1 MENQQPQ
8 NECISRDTT
17 KLISNTMD
25 DIHGRNDD
33 DIRRKYYNDTS
44 TNDNLSKTMDITSVI
59 YRFKFVEPF
68 VEELYNFSKIH
79 QYEDRVTFKES
90 WTQWTSDNSALVDGE
105 TRRLLCLGYDGN
117 IMDKMYKSARY
128 YFRNKKTE
136 KKEPKKRRKYS
147 SVNKELLDA
156 MDEHILE
163 NIKKDDYQPKTG
175 FVDFCN
181 NTKNKSVLKETVHKL
196 CEEGT
201 KDPVTIE
208 QKMKKTYK
216 NIYFYLITK

>member
-1 MENQQPQ
+1 MENQQ
-8 NECISRDTT
+8 NECISCTT
-17 KLISNTMD
+17 AKLISNPVHD
-25 DIHGRNDD
+25 V
-33 DIRRKYYNDTS
+33 IRRKYYNDQS
-44 TNDNLSKTMDITSVI
+44 ANDTLSKTIDITSVI

-79 QYEDRVTFKES
+79 QYEDRITFKES
-90 WTQWTSDNSALVDGE
+90 WTQWTNDNSTLVDGE
-105 TRRLLCLGYDGN
+105 TRRLLLLGYDGN
-117 IMDKMYKSARY
+117 VMDKMYKSARY

-147 SVNKELLDA
+147 SVNKDLLDA

-175 FVDFCN
+175 FVDFCKN
-181 NTKNKSVLKETVHKL
+181 GKNKGVLKATVHKL
-196 CEEGT
+196 CEEEEGT
-201 KDPVTIE
+201 KDPVTME

-216 NIYFYLITK
+216 NRYFYLITK

>member
-1 MENQQPQ
+1 MENQKQD
-8 NECISRDTT
+8 ECTSCDTA
-17 KLISNTMD
+17 KQLISNPVHD
-25 DIHGRNDD
+25 DV
-33 DIRRKYYNDTS
+33 IRRKYYNDQS
-44 TNDNLSKTMDITSVI
+44 ANNPLSKTIDITSVI

-68 VEELYNFSKIH
+68 VDELYNFSKIH
-79 QYEDRVTFKES
+79 QYEDRITFKES
-90 WTQWTSDNSALVDGE
+90 WTQWTNDNSTLVDVE

-117 IMDKMYKSARY
+117 VMDKMYKSARY

-147 SVNKELLDA
+147 SVNKDLLDA

-175 FVDFCN
+175 FVDFCKN
-181 NTKNKSVLKETVHKL
+181 GKNKDVLKATVHKL
-196 CEEGT
+196 CEEEGT
-201 KDPVTIE
+201 KDPVSIE

-216 NIYFYLITK
+216 NRYFYLITK